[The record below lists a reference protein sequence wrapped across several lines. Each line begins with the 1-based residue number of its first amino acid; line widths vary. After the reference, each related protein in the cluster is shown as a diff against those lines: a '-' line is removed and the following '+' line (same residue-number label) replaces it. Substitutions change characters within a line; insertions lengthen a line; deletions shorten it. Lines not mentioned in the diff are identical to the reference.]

1 VTTSLRELEKRL
13 AQEPDNLPLR
23 VTVAGMLRESGR
35 AAEAVEHYR
44 RVAIAYRA
52 QGRQQQALAVCR
64 SILELAPDDIAI
76 HALLAELTEP
86 KTPVPAVPGQ
96 KPASTVSAGPDAT
109 ATKVRAAPP
118 ADDVDVEFSDPGHHV
133 DEPTRDPRRDDDVA
147 VHDDDTDDE
156 DDTRPPPA
164 TGSRPP
170 ANAFT
175 KVPSP
180 AGTRGAVRT
189 PAAGS
194 ESPKSSPP
202 VVPRAVGSSPPRP
215 SSPTQPPL
223 PPTQAPLPH
232 VPKSDLRTPAG
243 TPKLPP
249 SAPASGSSPKSA
261 PPGTGS
267 PKSQPPV
274 LRAPP
279 GSSSPKSSPPVVR
292 IPPKTKSVPPASAL
306 EPDPPKTPPS
316 RPSFEIDT
324 PLPKPIPYH
333 IADPTSS
340 QMKLARE
347 EADRE
352 SHHSHDSGDSG
363 DDALE
368 TRPGEQKRTRLK
380 PETDTTGLA
389 QAARRI
395 SGLISPNMIGAPKD
409 LDLSAELDTRQ
420 RPRLSAEDLAKVQ
433 DPPPTVPTEQVVLD
447 DELPTPLPR
456 VVGWTRNPPIRDT
469 PMDPPTDLHPA
480 LPVRDTKLDVI
491 REDEKTNPVDL
502 LGANPIANAFFTS
515 LPPNRRDSALA
526 RCIRRDARAGS
537 IVIRQGESAHAL
549 ILVVS
554 GELEVRFE
562 RANGSV
568 VVLDTIQPGQYIG
581 EAALLGRTPAQAG
594 VFAVADSE
602 LLALPPHA
610 LFELAGA
617 FPALWAALKDTAE
630 RRTRQYEKLIRG

>member
-13 AQEPDNLPLR
+13 AQEPENLPLR

-35 AAEAVEHYR
+35 ATEAVEHYR

-96 KPASTVSAGPDAT
+96 KTASGTGSGGDAT
-109 ATKVRAAPP
+109 NTKVRAAPS
-118 ADDVDVEFSDPGHHV
+118 DDIDIEFSDPGLHV
-133 DEPTRDPRRDDDVA
+133 DEPTRDPKRDDEPN
-147 VHDDDTDDE
+147 DE
-156 DDTRPPPA
+156 DDETRPPPA

-170 ANAFT
+170 ANAFA

-180 AGTRGAVRT
+180 AGTRGDART

-194 ESPKSSPP
+194 PKSSPP
-202 VVPRAVGSSPPRP
+202 GELRAPPTGSSPPKP
-215 SSPTQPPL
+215 S
-223 PPTQAPLPH
+223 QAPLPH
-232 VPKSDLRTPAG
+232 VPKADARTPAVG
-243 TPKLPP
+243 TPK
-249 SAPASGSSPKSA
+249 SVA
-261 PPGTGS
+261 
-267 PKSQPPV
+267 
-274 LRAPP
+274 P
-279 GSSSPKSSPPVVR
+279 GSSSPKSSPPMVRSAPGSGSPKSSPPVMR
-292 IPPKTKSVPPASAL
+292 IPPKTKSAPPASAL
-306 EPDPPKTPPS
+306 APAPPTVPPH

-324 PLPKPIPYH
+324 PLPRPIPYH

-347 EADRE
+347 EAERE
-352 SHHSHDSGDSG
+352 SRHDSN
-363 DDALE
+363 DDAIE
-368 TRPGEQKRTRLK
+368 TRPGEQNKPTRLK

-395 SGLISPNMIGAPKD
+395 SGLISPNTVGAPKD
-409 LDLSAELDTRQ
+409 LDLAAELDTRQ

-456 VVGWTRNPPIRDT
+456 TTWTKGPPIRDT
-469 PMDPPTDLHPA
+469 PMDPPTDLHAA
-480 LPVRDTKLDVI
+480 LPVRDTRLDVI
-491 REDEKTNPVDL
+491 HDEDHTDQVDL
-502 LGANPIANAFFTS
+502 VGANPLANAFFTS
-515 LPPNRRDSALA
+515 LPPNRRDGALA
-526 RCIRRDARAGS
+526 RCIRRDARGGS
-537 IVIRQGESAHAL
+537 IVIRQGETAHSL
-549 ILVVS
+549 ILVVT
-554 GELEVRFE
+554 GQLELRVE

-568 VVLDTIQPGQYIG
+568 VVLDTIHAGQYIG
-581 EAALLGRTPAQAG
+581 EAALLGRTPAQATI
-594 VFAVADSE
+594 VALIDSE

-617 FPALWAALKDTAE
+617 YPALWAALKDTAE
-630 RRTRQYEKLIRG
+630 RRTRHYEKLLRG

>member
-23 VTVAGMLRESGR
+23 VTVAGMMRESGR
-35 AAEAVEHYR
+35 ASEAVEHYR

-96 KPASTVSAGPDAT
+96 KPASPASAGADAT

-118 ADDVDVEFSDPGHHV
+118 ADDVEIEFSDPGLHV

-156 DDTRPPPA
+156 DETRPPPA

-170 ANAFT
+170 ASAFG

-180 AGTRGAVRT
+180 AGTRGAART
-189 PAAGS
+189 PPAGS
-194 ESPKSSPP
+194 DSPKSSPP
-202 VVPRAVGSSPPRP
+202 VAPRAAGSSPPQP
-215 SSPTQPPL
+215 SSPTQP
-223 PPTQAPLPH
+223 PLPH
-232 VPKSDLRTPAG
+232 VPKSDLRTPAVG
-243 TPKLPP
+243 TPKLAP
-249 SAPASGSSPKSA
+249 SATPSGSSPKSA
-261 PPGTGS
+261 PP
-267 PKSQPPV
+267 V
-274 LRAPP
+274 LRTPP

-306 EPDPPKTPPS
+306 EPDPPKVPPS

-324 PLPKPIPYH
+324 PLPRPIPYH

-347 EADRE
+347 EAERE
-352 SHHSHDSGDSG
+352 SQESHDSV
-363 DDALE
+363 DDAIE

-395 SGLISPNMIGAPKD
+395 SGLISPNMTGAPKD

-433 DPPPTVPTEQVVLD
+433 DPPPTVPTEQVILD

-456 VVGWTRNPPIRDT
+456 VAGWTRSPPIRDT
-469 PMDPPTDLHPA
+469 PMDPPTDLHAA
-480 LPVRDTKLDVI
+480 LPPVRDTKLDVI
-491 REDEKTNPVDL
+491 RDDEHTNPIDL

-549 ILVVS
+549 ILVVT
-554 GELEVRFE
+554 GQLEVRFE
-562 RANGSV
+562 RSNGSV

-594 VFAVADSE
+594 VVALADSE